1 MEITHEITDI
11 FSAHHDYTPN
21 STDFEFAE
29 TLFKMDGYHHHIEV
43 RRGMDDSAF
52 LYWTDGIL
60 NEWCEHY
67 DTLAIALA
75 RLSIL
80 LECLEAN
87 DKRRFFAQSPLAFAR
102 AFKSLSEI
110 ARH

>member
-1 MEITHEITDI
+1 MKITHEVTNIS
-11 FSAHHDYTPN
+11 SAHHDYTPN
-21 STDFEFAE
+21 STDFRFAE

-43 RRGMDDSAF
+43 RRGVDDSAF
-52 LYWTDGIL
+52 LYWTDGLL

-67 DTLAIALA
+67 DALSIAFA

-87 DKRRFFAQSPLAFAR
+87 EKHRFFAQSPLDFAR